1 MGNKKRKKNVP
12 LDLLTPKILPPILES
27 ELQELYK
34 LACKNSESVWPKFKT
49 EDGKKPSKEVIDEFI
64 ELTHRGMRIAQDKMV
79 NKLLLPIEDDDVSHD
94 RRFAYMGIADAIGW
108 QLFKNELAYV
118 KGFFMEQHPPT
129 LQETNI
135 ESVLR
140 AVEQCHAQYP
150 DSIALISD
158 LTTFIQVGDVYH
170 VKKDGSTNIY
180 EVKAGEINKQILQ
193 ILAENPT
200 LVDDNDVPNQL
211 ADKPS
216 DFQKQ
221 VQRTLRQKQRM
232 ISLQETLAND
242 EGIDTFTG
250 KSVKI
255 LDLPLDVGTWYR
267 SIVDLSKQ
275 CELKGYAIDVIQDCL
290 YVGCYETGRFK
301 APGQLAFEGWFS
313 GMGATPDCPRTSL
326 VNCMMDPLGLPIYN
340 LPIPDEL
347 KFDLL
352 FGRKHISLGI
362 HMQKLIEI
370 CIGIGVP
377 IRLADKKETA
387 RLKQKN
393 KYLWRYNGQA
403 IVFGEGAEPS
413 CLGEGFAL
421 RVFYHGER
429 PVDTMMA
436 ITGAK
441 FIQSPS

>member
-1 MGNKKRKKNVP
+1 
-12 LDLLTPKILPPILES
+12 
-27 ELQELYK
+27 
-34 LACKNSESVWPKFKT
+34 
-49 EDGKKPSKEVIDEFI
+49 
-64 ELTHRGMRIAQDKMV
+64 
-79 NKLLLPIEDDDVSHD
+79 
-94 RRFAYMGIADAIGW
+94 
-108 QLFKNELAYV
+108 
-118 KGFFMEQHPPT
+118 PPT

-193 ILAENPT
+193 ILAEKPT

-242 EGIDTFTG
+242 EGIDTLTG

-255 LDLPLDVGTWYR
+255 LDLPLDVGTWYS
-267 SIVDLSKQ
+267 SIVDLSRQ

-313 GMGATPDCPRTSL
+313 GMG
-326 VNCMMDPLGLPIYN
+326 
-340 LPIPDEL
+340 
-347 KFDLL
+347 
-352 FGRKHISLGI
+352 
-362 HMQKLIEI
+362 
-370 CIGIGVP
+370 
-377 IRLADKKETA
+377 
-387 RLKQKN
+387 
-393 KYLWRYNGQA
+393 
-403 IVFGEGAEPS
+403 
-413 CLGEGFAL
+413 
-421 RVFYHGER
+421 
-429 PVDTMMA
+429 
-436 ITGAK
+436 
-441 FIQSPS
+441 